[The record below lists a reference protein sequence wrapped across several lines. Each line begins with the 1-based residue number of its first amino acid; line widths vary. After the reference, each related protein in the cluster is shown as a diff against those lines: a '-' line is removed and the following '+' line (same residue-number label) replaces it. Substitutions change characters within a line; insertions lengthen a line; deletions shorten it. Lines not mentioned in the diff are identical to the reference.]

1 MTEANKLAK
10 LIEEISKLTVLE
22 VADLVKALEEKF
34 GVSASTMISQ
44 AAAPTSPATGA
55 AEPAAEQTS
64 FTVVLTSGGANKI
77 GAIKAIKEINQALG
91 LKEAKGL
98 VEAAPKEILTGV
110 NKETAEEAKKKLEA
124 VGATVEIK

>member
-124 VGATVEIK
+124 VGETVEIK